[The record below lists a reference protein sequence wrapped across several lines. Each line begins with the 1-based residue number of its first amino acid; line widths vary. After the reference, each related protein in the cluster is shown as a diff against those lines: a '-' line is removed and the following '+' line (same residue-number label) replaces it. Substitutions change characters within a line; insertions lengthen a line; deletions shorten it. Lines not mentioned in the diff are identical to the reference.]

1 MTIIDQFINKMHNEH
16 IGDKAITVF
25 THYYSRLVAGETGL
39 LPENQILPVP
49 GDTIDSFDKI
59 HSTQSHAQ
67 VRSLLSKTVCIKL
80 NGGLGTTMG
89 LKGPKSLLPVKNDLT
104 FLDITCR
111 QIRAF
116 NNSHDLKIPLL
127 LMNSFR
133 TESESHK
140 ILARYPE
147 LRTSI
152 PSSFLQHKFPKV
164 RASDFTPV
172 TYPQDTEMEWN
183 PPGHGDIYIALETS
197 GILEKLL
204 QADYRYAFISN
215 IDNLGATLDT
225 EILAYIESHS
235 LPFLLEVTE
244 RTEMDRKGGH
254 LARHKNGHL
263 VLREAAQCPDESLN
277 EFSNID
283 KYCFFNTNNLWID
296 LRALKDTLDKSEGFL
311 DLPMIRNRKKV
322 NPLDRHSDD
331 VFQVESAMGAAI
343 SLFPKAAALS
353 VPRTRFAPV
362 KNCNDLLLLWSDAF
376 IIDTSSNIIPNP
388 DRKHSVINVDLDP
401 EYYSFINDLIS
412 RFPFGAPSMIG
423 CTTLTVRGDITFGK
437 SVSLLDNV
445 TLRNISGKPENIA
458 DNSILSG
465 NHEFSSKGLT
475 TCHYN

>member
-16 IGDKAITVF
+16 IADEAINVF

-39 LPENQILPVP
+39 LPENQIKPVAR
-49 GDTIDSFDKI
+49 DSIDSFDKI
-59 HSTQSHAQ
+59 HSTMSQSH

-89 LKGPKSLLPVKNDLT
+89 LKGPKSLIPVKNDLT

-140 ILARYPE
+140 VIAKYPE

-152 PSSFLQHKFPKV
+152 PESFLQHKFPKV

-172 TYPQDTEMEWN
+172 TYPQDAEMEWN

-197 GILEKLL
+197 GILDKLL
-204 QADYRYAFISN
+204 QSHYRYAFISN

-225 EILAYIESHS
+225 GILSYIENHS
-235 LPFLLEVTE
+235 LPFLMEVTD

-277 EFSNID
+277 EFRNID

-296 LRALKDTLDKSEGFL
+296 LRALKDALDKSGGFL
-311 DLPMIRNRKKV
+311 DLPMIRNRKKA
-322 NPLDRHSDD
+322 NPLDKQSDD

-343 SLFPKAAALS
+343 ALFPNAAALR

-362 KNCNDLLLLWSDAF
+362 KNCDDLLLLWSDAF
-376 IIDTSSNIIPNP
+376 IIDINSNIISNP
-388 DRKHSVINVDLDP
+388 DRKHSAINVDLDP
-401 EYYSFINDLIS
+401 EYYSFINDLRS
-412 RFPFGAPSMIG
+412 RFPFGAPSMVG
-423 CTTLTVRGDITFGK
+423 CNTLTVRGDFTFGE
-437 SVSLLDNV
+437 SVSLLNNV
-445 TLRNISGKPENIA
+445 TLRNISGKPVKIA
-458 DNSILSG
+458 DNSMITG
-465 NHEFSSKGLT
+465 CHEYS
-475 TCHYN
+475 